1 MAIVAPADRK
11 KLLYTNVE
19 KLYNLRMPQA
29 AAA

>member
-1 MAIVAPADRK
+1 MANVATTDRK

-19 KLYNLRMPQA
+19 KLYNLRVPQA